1 MNPARHALSG
11 SVHPRRGAHVLL
23 HTLIACV
30 GVLPAAA
37 MAQSQ
42 TAKPIRIVVGFSPGG
57 GTDVTARLPAQKLST
72 TLGQQVVVENR
83 TGAAGWIATEAVAKS
98 PADGYTL
105 LMVASATA
113 ASVAA
118 KGNAPFSL
126 ENDFVPI
133 SLVTVTSLVLLAH
146 PSVPARDVK
155 TLIAH
160 AKSAPSPLTF
170 GSDGIGSSSHLSGEL
185 FGAMAGLRL
194 IHVPFKGGADSA
206 VATAAGQIQ
215 LNFPSVPSALPLL
228 KAGKFNGLAVT
239 TAKRSTLLPELPTL
253 NEAGLAGYDV
263 STWYGLLAPA
273 GLPAELQA
281 KLNQA
286 VIRTVNT
293 DELRDFI
300 GKQGMEAQ
308 VGSPAEF
315 AAFMR
320 AQMNIYSR
328 IAKLPGVKI
337 E

>member
-1 MNPARHALSG
+1 MISALGAVGGHARSAFNALALSLI
-11 SVHPRRGAHVLL
+11 GAFV
-23 HTLIACV
+23 V
-30 GVLPAAA
+30 WGNAAH
-37 MAQSQ
+37 AQTQ
-42 TAKPIRIVVGFSPGG
+42 TARPIRIIVGFSPGG
-57 GTDVTARLPAQKLST
+57 GTDVTARLLAQKLAA

-83 TGAAGWIATEAVAKS
+83 AGAAGWIAADAVAKS

-126 ENDFVPI
+126 EKDFVPI
-133 SLVTVTSLVLLAH
+133 SNVTITSLVLLSH
-146 PSVPARDVK
+146 PSVPAKDVK
-155 TLIAH
+155 ELIAH
-160 AKSAPSPLTF
+160 AKAAPSPLTF

-185 FGAMAGLRL
+185 FGAMAGVKL

-206 VATAAGQIQ
+206 VATAAGQIL

-239 TAKRSTLLPELPTL
+239 TAKRSSLLPELPTL
-253 NEAGLAGYDV
+253 NEAGLTGYDI

-273 GLPAELQA
+273 GLPADLQT

-286 VIRTVNT
+286 VVKSVNT
-293 DELRDFI
+293 DELREFI

-315 AAFMR
+315 GAFIRM
-320 AQMNIYSR
+320 QMGIYGR
-328 IAKLPGVKI
+328 IAKLPGVKV

>member
-1 MNPARHALSG
+1 MTSARGAVGGALPRPGAHALW
-11 SVHPRRGAHVLL
+11 L
-23 HTLIACV
+23 TLIA
-30 GVLPAAA
+30 GAGAFPATV
-37 MAQSQ
+37 MAQAP
-42 TAKPIRIVVGFSPGG
+42 TGKPIRIVVGFSPGG
-57 GTDVTARLPAQKLST
+57 GTDVTARLLAQKLSA

-83 TGAAGWIATEAVAKS
+83 TGAAGWIATEGVAKA
-98 PADGYTL
+98 PADGQTL

-118 KGNAPFSL
+118 RGNAPFSL
-126 ENDFVPI
+126 EKDFVPI

-155 TLIAH
+155 ELIAH
-160 AKSAPSPLTF
+160 ARSAPSPLTF

-206 VATAAGQIQ
+206 VATAAGQIL

-228 KAGKFNGLAVT
+228 KAGRFNGLAVT
-239 TAKRSTLLPELPTL
+239 TAKRSTLLPDLPTL

-273 GLPAELQA
+273 GLPADLQA
-281 KLNQA
+281 RLNQA
-286 VIRTVNT
+286 VVKTVNT

-308 VGSPAEF
+308 VGPPAEF
-315 AAFMR
+315 GTFMR
-320 AQMNIYSR
+320 TQMSIYSR
-328 IAKLPGVKI
+328 IAKLPGVKV